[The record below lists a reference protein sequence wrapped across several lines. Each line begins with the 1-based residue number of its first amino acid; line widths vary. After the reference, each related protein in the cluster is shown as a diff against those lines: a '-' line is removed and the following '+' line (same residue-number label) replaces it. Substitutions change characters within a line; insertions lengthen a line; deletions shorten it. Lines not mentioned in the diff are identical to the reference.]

1 MVPTAF
7 ETAVDPSLE
16 KEAGSVAAQ
25 QQASK
30 RSRKQWQMISVIV
43 GLPVLACLLAFV
55 LTYSQWFRKHAD
67 SQWIQSSDRVFTAHD
82 IPCDVLVY
90 GDSSAITGVDPAIVQ
105 QRTGLRTCNV
115 AQTKAVIVVLGTKG
129 LDLFLAHN
137 PKPRY
142 LVLQFTG
149 ADFYKPESWKDTTAY
164 MEGVVPLLRYYS
176 KRDFILTTLRH
187 PEIIMGMMHYAYV
200 TGPSDLWTNRRHLA
214 NLTSNTP
221 LIDVH
226 FVRSEPTQ
234 TNCALVDDLDPTF
247 HTPDPVFVQQLREK
261 YAHAADHLLI
271 DASPLST
278 CDPKFNYIS
287 QHLHG
292 LSNTL
297 ERYPPELFNEGY
309 SHYTKA
315 GAQRV
320 SEELA
325 QQIQSIQQQAIQKQ
339 APQNQAV
346 QRRAGQPGVA
356 GTDDAKAEGTLR

>member
-7 ETAVDPSLE
+7 ETAVDPSLQ
-16 KEAGSVAAQ
+16 KEAVSVASQ

-30 RSRKQWQMISVIV
+30 RNRKQWQMISVIV
-43 GLPVLACLLAFV
+43 GLPVVACLLAFV

-90 GDSSAITGVDPAIVQ
+90 GDSSAITGVDPAVVQ
-105 QRTGLRTCNV
+105 ARTGLRTCNV
-115 AQTKAVIVVLGTKG
+115 AQTKAVIVVLGTRG

-164 MEGVVPLLRYYS
+164 MEGVVPMLRYYP
-176 KRDFILTTLRH
+176 KREFILTTLRH
-187 PEIIMGMMHYAYV
+187 PEIIMGMMHYAYI
-200 TGPSDLWTNRRHLA
+200 TGASDLLTNRRHHTNA
-214 NLTSNTP
+214 TSNSS

-226 FVRSEPTQ
+226 FVRPEPTQ

-247 HTPDPVFVQQLREK
+247 HTPDPAFVQHLREK

-271 DASPLST
+271 NASPLST
-278 CDPKFNYIS
+278 CDPKFNYIA
-287 QHLHG
+287 QHLRG

-297 ERYPPELFNEGY
+297 ERFPAVLFNEGY

-325 QQIQSIQQQAIQKQ
+325 GQIEAIQKQ
-339 APQNQAV
+339 APQNQEPQNQAM
-346 QRRAGQPGVA
+346 QRRAVQPGAA
-356 GTDDAKAEGTLR
+356 GKDHATAEGTLR